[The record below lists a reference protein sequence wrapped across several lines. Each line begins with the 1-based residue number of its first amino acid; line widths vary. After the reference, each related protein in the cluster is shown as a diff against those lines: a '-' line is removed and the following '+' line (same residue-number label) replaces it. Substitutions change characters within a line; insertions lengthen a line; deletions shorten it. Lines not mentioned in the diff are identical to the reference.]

1 MTPDQSGMAAPQQE
15 TPWQF
20 FRKWFGLG
28 AGVLFFGGL
37 SARGLAGLLKWP
49 GRLVELDWWQFFGM
63 LLMFSVGGGVVVALW
78 GLGNRRRPRW
88 RLGLVVL
95 ALILFSLLVWPTP
108 FKYYK
113 GRGGELVKVNRITGA
128 KEAIYSPGTKQSP

>member
-1 MTPDQSGMAAPQQE
+1 MALNQTGMAATQQE
-15 TPWQF
+15 TARQF
-20 FRKWFGLG
+20 FWKWFGLG

-37 SARGLAGLLKWP
+37 SARGLAGLMEWP
-49 GRLVELDWWQFFGM
+49 GRLVRLDWWQFFGM

-95 ALILFSLLVWPTP
+95 ALILFGLFVWPTP

-113 GRGGELVKVNRITGA
+113 GRGGELVKVSRITGA
-128 KEAIYSPGTKQSP
+128 KEVIYSPAARQ

>member
-1 MTPDQSGMAAPQQE
+1 MAADQPSMAAPQQE
-15 TPWQF
+15 TAGQF
-20 FRKWFGLG
+20 FRKWFALG

-37 SARGLAGLLKWP
+37 SVRGLAGLLAWQVKP
-49 GRLVELDWWQFFGM
+49 DWWQFVGM

-95 ALILFSLLVWPTP
+95 ALILFGLLVWPTP
-108 FKYYK
+108 FKYHK
-113 GRGGELVKVNRITGA
+113 GREGELVKVTRITGA
-128 KEAIYSPGTKQSP
+128 KEVIYSPATKQ

>member
-1 MTPDQSGMAAPQQE
+1 MTLNQPGMAATQQE
-15 TPWQF
+15 TARQF
-20 FRKWFGLG
+20 FGKWLGLG
-28 AGVLFFGGL
+28 GGVLFFGGL
-37 SARGLAGLLKWP
+37 SARGLAGLMEWP
-49 GRLVELDWWQFFGM
+49 GRLVRLDWWQFLGL

-95 ALILFSLLVWPTP
+95 ALILFGLLVWPTP

-113 GRGGELVKVNRITGA
+113 GRGGELVKVTRITGA
-128 KEAIYSPGTKQSP
+128 KEVIYSSATKQ